1 MATDVLGFLWNT
13 AGDATFKIT
22 DPGVGNLEFDTLDQ
36 ETHEWN
42 RDVTMNP
49 VENGSPISDHI
60 IRQPKKITVAGM
72 ISNSPITG
80 VLTQLSNVIATGF
93 DGEDRVNT
101 AIKLL
106 DSLYLSNE
114 LVTIYT
120 KNYTYE
126 NMLIQSI
133 NIPRRVEDGDAVN
146 FTVDALQVNI
156 VSTATTELPPGV
168 GVRKTDASKS
178 GSSGKAGTSNSMDR
192 ATANRAT
199 PTKNN
204 GINTGSILSQLG
216 DGLSG
221 AGGKLGDYLG
231 KIIGN
236 VTP

>member
-13 AGDATFKIT
+13 SGDSTFRLN
-22 DPGVGNLEFDTLDQ
+22 DPSIGNLEFDTLDQ

-60 IRQPKKITVAGM
+60 IRQPRKLTVAGM
-72 ISNSPITG
+72 ISNAPVTG
-80 VLTQLSNVIATGF
+80 VLTQLSNALASGF
-93 DGEDRVNT
+93 SGEDRVNT

-106 DSLYLSNE
+106 DSLYQSNE

-126 NMLIQSI
+126 NMLLQAI
-133 NIPRRVEDGDAVN
+133 NIPRRAGDGDAVN
-146 FTVDALQVNI
+146 ITIDAVECNI

-168 GVRKTDASKS
+168 GVKKS
-178 GSSGKAGTSNSMDR
+178 GNGTSGTSKAGTSNSSDP

-199 PTKNN
+199 PTKDN
-204 GINTGSILSQLG
+204 GKNTGSILKQAS

-221 AGGKLGDYLG
+221 ASGKLGDYLG
-231 KIIGN
+231 KIIGG
-236 VTP
+236 VT

>member
-13 AGDATFKIT
+13 SGDSTFRLN
-22 DPGVGNLEFDTLDQ
+22 DPSIGNLEFDTLDQ

-60 IRQPKKITVAGM
+60 IRQPRKLTVTGM
-72 ISNSPITG
+72 ISNAPVTG
-80 VLTQLSNVIATGF
+80 VLTQLSNAIANGF
-93 DGEDRVNT
+93 DSEDRVNT

-106 DSLYLSNE
+106 DSLYQSNE

-126 NMLIQSI
+126 NMLLQAI
-133 NIPRRVEDGDAVN
+133 NIPRRAGDGDAVN
-146 FTVDALQVNI
+146 FTIDAVQCNI

-168 GVRKTDASKS
+168 GVKKS
-178 GSSGKAGTSNSMDR
+178 GNGKSGTSKAGTSNSSDP
-192 ATANRAT
+192 ATANRST
-199 PTKNN
+199 PTKDN
-204 GINTGSILSQLG
+204 GKNTGSILKQAS

-221 AGGKLGDYLG
+221 ASGKLGDYLG
-231 KIIGN
+231 KIIGG
-236 VTP
+236 VT

>member
-13 AGDATFKIT
+13 SGDSTFRLN
-22 DPGVGNLEFDTLDQ
+22 DPSIGNLEFDTLDQ

-60 IRQPKKITVAGM
+60 IRQPRKLTVTGM
-72 ISNSPITG
+72 ISNAPVTG
-80 VLTQLSNVIATGF
+80 VLTQLSNAIANGF

-106 DSLYLSNE
+106 DSLYVSNE

-120 KNYTYE
+120 KSYTYE
-126 NMLIQSI
+126 NMLIQHI

-146 FTVDALQVNI
+146 FTIDAVQCNI

-168 GVRKTDASKS
+168 GVKKS
-178 GSSGKAGTSNSMDR
+178 GNGTSGTSKAGTSNSSDP
-192 ATANRAT
+192 ATENRAT
-199 PTKNN
+199 PTKDN
-204 GINTGSILSQLG
+204 GKNTGSILKQAS

-221 AGGKLGDYLG
+221 ASGKLGDYLG
-231 KIIGN
+231 KIIGG
-236 VTP
+236 VT

>member
-13 AGDATFKIT
+13 SGDSTFRLN
-22 DPGVGNLEFDTLDQ
+22 DPSIGNLEFDTLDQ

-60 IRQPKKITVAGM
+60 IRQPRKLTVAGM
-72 ISNSPITG
+72 ISNAPVTG
-80 VLTQLSNVIATGF
+80 VLTQLSNAIANGF

-106 DSLYLSNE
+106 DSLYVSNE

-120 KNYTYE
+120 KSYTYE
-126 NMLIQSI
+126 NMLIQHI
-133 NIPRRVEDGDAVN
+133 NLPRRVEDGDAVN
-146 FTVDALQVNI
+146 FTIDAVQCDI

-168 GVRKTDASKS
+168 GVKKS
-178 GSSGKAGTSNSMDR
+178 GNGTSGTSKAGTSNSSDP

-199 PTKNN
+199 HTKDN
-204 GINTGSILSQLG
+204 GKNTGSILKQAS

-221 AGGKLGDYLG
+221 ASGKLGDYLG
-231 KIIGN
+231 KIIGG
-236 VTP
+236 VT